1 MKTALKALLLCSALC
16 FAAIASALPA
26 IKEGDIWAYNTRPGE
41 EASTLTILKIES
53 YPHYGTVVHIRVDGI
68 RMINPVTGG
77 EFTAMPHL
85 PFQAEALQRSLTRR
99 VGETAQIPDFSQ
111 ATPTGKRPS
120 MKRRPG
126 LSRFPCERHLM
137 GCSAVIGNPQRN
149 EHQNKAS
156 YDQAR
161 SPISILVN
169 FLKQLSNRNIHHF

>member
-1 MKTALKALLLCSALC
+1 MFREEKMKTALTALLLCGALC

-41 EASTLTILKIES
+41 EASTLTILKIEG

-111 ATPTGKRPS
+111 GYTYWKAAFDEEKAGAFKISVRKTLDGLLSGNWEMTDDDTAKTTSTP
-120 MKRRPG
+120 
-126 LSRFPCERHLM
+126 
-137 GCSAVIGNPQRN
+137 
-149 EHQNKAS
+149 
-156 YDQAR
+156 
-161 SPISILVN
+161 
-169 FLKQLSNRNIHHF
+169 